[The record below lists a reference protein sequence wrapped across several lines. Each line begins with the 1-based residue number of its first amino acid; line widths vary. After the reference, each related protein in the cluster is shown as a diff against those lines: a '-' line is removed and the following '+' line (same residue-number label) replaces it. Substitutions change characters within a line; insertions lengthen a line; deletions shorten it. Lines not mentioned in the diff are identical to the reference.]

1 MIKHVSMSTS
11 YLMRIL
17 TIYNILPNFKKL
29 LQMTLSKKIFSYKY
43 IWSCLQLTIIN

>member
-17 TIYNILPNFKKL
+17 TIYNIQYITKL
-29 LQMTLSKKIFSYKY
+29 QKVITNDFEQKNIF
-43 IWSCLQLTIIN
+43 I